1 MSVSTMKVP
10 LRGEP
15 AAIADFAGFYADHA
29 QQVLVFLARRCLDPE
44 VAVELMAETF
54 AQAYAGRRRFRGST
68 ETEALAWIYGIA
80 RHQLSGYFRRG
91 RAERKAVRRLGID
104 VPVVE
109 PDEIVRI
116 EELAGLD
123 SLRGA
128 VSEHYQRLAADQRE
142 AVKLRVIDELPY
154 PEVAAALAVSEQ
166 TARARVSRG
175 LRRLAAALEHVPLT
189 EGKPR

>member
-1 MSVSTMKVP
+1 MSATTVKA
-10 LRGEP
+10 LRRTEP
-15 AAIADFAGFYADHA
+15 AAIADFAGFYAEHA
-29 QQVLVFLARRCLDPE
+29 QHVLVFLARRCLDPE

-68 ETEALAWIYGIA
+68 DAEAMAWVYGIA

-104 VPVVE
+104 VPAVE

-128 VSEHYQRLAADQRE
+128 VGEHYAQLAADQRE

-154 PEVAAALAVSEQ
+154 PEVAAALAVSEE

-175 LRRLAAALEHVPLT
+175 LRRLAAALEGTPLT

>member
-1 MSVSTMKVP
+1 M
-10 LRGEP
+10 
-15 AAIADFAGFYADHA
+15 
-29 QQVLVFLARRCLDPE
+29 
-44 VAVELMAETF
+44 
-54 AQAYAGRRRFRGST
+54 
-68 ETEALAWIYGIA
+68 
-80 RHQLSGYFRRG
+80 
-91 RAERKAVRRLGID
+91 RRLGID

-128 VSEHYQRLAADQRE
+128 VSEHYERLAADQRE

-175 LRRLAAALEHVPLT
+175 LRRLAAALEHS
-189 EGKPR
+189 R

>member
-1 MSVSTMKVP
+1 M
-10 LRGEP
+10 
-15 AAIADFAGFYADHA
+15 
-29 QQVLVFLARRCLDPE
+29 
-44 VAVELMAETF
+44 
-54 AQAYAGRRRFRGST
+54 
-68 ETEALAWIYGIA
+68 AWIFGIA

-104 VPVVE
+104 VPAVE

-128 VSEHYQRLAADQRE
+128 VSEHYAQLAADQRE

-154 PEVAAALAVSEQ
+154 PEVAAALAVSEE

-175 LRRLAAALEHVPLT
+175 LRGLAAALEGTPLT
-189 EGKPR
+189 QGKSR